1 MRTTLTLDD
10 DVAAMLRHLQK
21 EQGTSFKQLV
31 NDALRRGAESMSE
44 KKPREGK
51 QYTFPVRSLGPPLV
65 DVTDISEVLA
75 MLDHE
80 DDKRMIAGLYPYGP
94 RKDNGQE

>member
-21 EQGTSFKQLV
+21 EQGTSFKQVV

-44 KKPREGK
+44 KKKPREWK
-51 QYTFPVRSLGPPLV
+51 QYTFPVRSGPFTVPI
-65 DVTDISEVLA
+65 DDISAVEE
-75 MLDHE
+75 MLDE
-80 DDKRMIAGLYPYGP
+80 EQYGDLL
-94 RKDNGQE
+94 RKGSPKPENNG